1 MHIRTIKNS
10 FGLDVVID
18 VTEDSNVPET
28 NAFDWIDIE
37 GTAVI
42 GDYYFSGQII
52 NDASPNYNL
61 IADILQSHSET
72 SRLEYEQQVA
82 QQGTLEDIVI
92 EDHVPAPLPPII
104 FPEVIDFTQDPSY
117 VPDFGAPPVAREFTR
132 EEIPSTQENLDI
144 HANSIVHMALLLS
157 RLKSNTGLTKSSHR
171 VDFDPP
177 IDYNDGATQTKVFY
191 PEETFEEYVT
201 YIESNLG
208 FTQQLVQRI
217 RDDLEQ

>member
-28 NAFDWIDIE
+28 NAFDWIDID

-42 GDYYFSGQII
+42 GDYYYNGQII

-61 IADILQSHSET
+61 IADVLQSHNEAN
-72 SRLEYEQQVA
+72 RVQYEEQVA
-82 QQGTLEDIVI
+82 QHTDAEVVV
-92 EDHVPAPLPPII
+92 EDHTPVPIPPIV

-117 VPDFGAPPVAREFTR
+117 FPEFGGPPPVAREYTR

-144 HANSIVHMALLLS
+144 HANSIIHMSILHD
-157 RLKSNTGLTKSSHR
+157 RLKSNVGLTKLPHR
-171 VDFDPP
+171 VDFSPP
-177 IDYNDGATQTKVFY
+177 IEYNDGAIQMKVFY
-191 PEETFEEYVT
+191 PDETFEEYVT
-201 YIESNLG
+201 YIEGNLN
-208 FTQQLVQRI
+208 FTKQLVQRI
-217 RDDLEQ
+217 KDDLEQ